1 MAQEDVDG
9 ALVGGA
15 SLEVESFMQLVEAAQ
30 ETVPSEQ

>member
-1 MAQEDVDG
+1 VDG

>member
-1 MAQEDVDG
+1 MAQGDVDG

-30 ETVPSEQ
+30 QTVPADG